1 MQTGLIAIELISKIN
16 QVPIDIRSVIR
27 EYALGEAE
35 LKPEELVRVLK
46 NLDYKVKKKR
56 ISFTDAIGKYPL
68 PSILILDDQ
77 SFCVLLK
84 VDVKEQKA
92 LIFEASEADQSKQTR
107 VLTFEELAGIST
119 GDMIVLSHKMMTAQV
134 KFGFKWFYSE
144 IIKYKRVLTEVLLG
158 SFVVQLFGL
167 VIPLFTQVILDKVI
181 THRSMTTLDVL
192 AVAFIAIMLFEFC
205 LNLTRNYIFTHTANK
220 IDAKLGAKLF
230 RHLFALPF
238 SYFESRRVGN
248 IVARVREL
256 DTIRE
261 FITNKSVSVIIDL
274 IFSVVFLGMMLLY
287 SVKLTLV
294 VVAFIIAIAILYL
307 LITPSLRERLETKF
321 QMGAQSNSYLVESTT
336 GIQTVKSMAIEGSMQ
351 KRWEDHL
358 GNYLKSGF
366 ELAKLNHVASAL
378 STMLQKGMT
387 ITILYL
393 GVKLVIENQLTIGQL
408 IAFQMF
414 AGQLTQPILRLVNLW
429 NEFQQTLLAVDRL
442 SDILHHPT
450 EIQSS
455 QAITL
460 PKIDGAIQF
469 DNISFRYSPE
479 APYVLSN
486 LSLDVKP
493 GMSIGLVG
501 RSGSGKSTIT
511 KLIQRL
517 YIPQEGHIS
526 LDGIDTRHLNAYW
539 LRHHIGVVLQE
550 SYLFSGTI
558 RENIAMPKPDASIE
572 LIIQAAQV
580 AGAHEFI
587 TQLSEGYDTQVGERG
602 SALSGGQKQRIAI
615 ARALITNPRILIFD
629 EATSA
634 LDAESERIIQD
645 NLNQIR
651 EGRTLFIIS
660 HRLSNVIDCDQILV
674 MEQGQI
680 IESGTHT
687 ELLRAKGPYYSLY
700 TQQDNRNLK
709 TDSRGLTHV

>member
-16 QVPIDIRSVIR
+16 QVPIDMRSVIR

-35 LKPEELVRVLK
+35 LKPEELIRILK

-56 ISFTDAIGKYPL
+56 ISFADAIGKYPL
-68 PSILILDDQ
+68 PSILILEDQ
-77 SFCVLLK
+77 SFRVLLK
-84 VDVKEQKA
+84 VDVNEQKA
-92 LIFEASEADQSKQTR
+92 LIFEASETDQSKQTR

-119 GDMIVLSHKMMTAQV
+119 GDIIVLNHKMMTAQI

-294 VVAFIIAIAILYL
+294 VIAFIIGIAILYL

-366 ELAKLNHVASAL
+366 ELSKLNHVASAL

-442 SDILHHPT
+442 SDILNHPT

-460 PKIDGAIQF
+460 PRIEGAIQF

-479 APYVLSN
+479 APYVLNN

-517 YIPQEGHIS
+517 YIPQEGSIF
-526 LDGIDTRHLNAYW
+526 LDGMDTRHLDAYW

-615 ARALITNPRILIFD
+615 ARALITNPRIMIFD

-645 NLNQIR
+645 NLSQIR
-651 EGRTLFIIS
+651 QGRTLFIIS

-687 ELLRAKGPYYSLY
+687 ELLRAKGPYHALY
-700 TQQDNRNLK
+700 TQQDNRSLQAS
-709 TDSRGLTHV
+709 SRSLAHV